1 MGRVGGASLRAAAR
15 RGWLVL
21 AGAVALLAPLMAQ
34 PVSQAGPI
42 DPDAQTLARP
52 KPKPAVKGTS
62 KQGPNAQGA
71 NKSPTAA
78 AQTGTPQA
86 GASAPAKGAAQQGAS
101 SQGTNAQGANKSPTA
116 TAQTGAPQAGANAP
130 AKGAAQQGA
139 SSQGTNAQGAN
150 KFPAVAAQSG
160 NAPAR
165 GASAQGTA
173 TQGTSTQGTNTQ
185 GANKSPAAAAQPGKA
200 AAGASQPSWST
211 QGGYKQGASTD
222 GANAQGQKKAQA
234 ATAQTATVQT
244 AAPQAG
250 ATTPAQGASALGAN
264 AQGSP
269 QQGWSTQGQSKP
281 QAPAAQIPLR
291 PQADS
296 AQQGEMETPIFR
308 SDVQLVRMLATVRDH
323 AGALAGGLKR
333 EEFQITDSGVPQ
345 ELAVFEATTEQ
356 PLSVAILIDCSAS
369 TYREKRTELD
379 SVRTFG
385 RSLFGG
391 GNAADAA
398 ALYSFNA
405 DITLE
410 AGWTHS
416 AERIERALGR
426 LHSDGATALYDAITL
441 SAHDLTGR
449 GGRHVV
455 IVVTDGG
462 DTFSKANYQQALEAA
477 HGADAILYAVVIV
490 PVAEDP
496 GRNTGGEHALVAM
509 AGSTGGRAFLPG
521 TQQEL
526 DDAFGEILR
535 DLRTQYLLAYYPRGV
550 AATRDRFHEVKL
562 ALTRPGY
569 SVASRRGYFEPAP
582 GKGFK
587 VTPR

>member
-86 GASAPAKGAAQQGAS
+86 GA
-101 SQGTNAQGANKSPTA
+101 
-116 TAQTGAPQAGANAP
+116 NAP

-173 TQGTSTQGTNTQ
+173 TQGMSTQGTNTQ

-496 GRNTGGEHALVAM
+496 GRNTGGEHALVAR
-509 AGSTGGRAFLPG
+509 AGSTVGRAFLPG

>member
-1 MGRVGGASLRAAAR
+1 LRAAAR

-78 AQTGTPQA
+78 AQTGT
-86 GASAPAKGAAQQGAS
+86 
-101 SQGTNAQGANKSPTA
+101 
-116 TAQTGAPQAGANAP
+116 PQAGANAP

>member
-86 GASAPAKGAAQQGAS
+86 GANAPAKGAAQQGAS
-101 SQGTNAQGANKSPTA
+101 SQGTNAQGANKSP
-116 TAQTGAPQAGANAP
+116 
-130 AKGAAQQGA
+130 
-139 SSQGTNAQGAN
+139 
-150 KFPAVAAQSG
+150 AVAAQSG
-160 NAPAR
+160 TAPAR

-385 RSLFGG
+385 RSLYGG

-426 LHSDGATALYDAITL
+426 LQSDGATSLYDAITL
-441 SAHDLTGR
+441 SAHDLSGR
-449 GGRHVV
+449 GGRHVA

>member
-78 AQTGTPQA
+78 AQTGT
-86 GASAPAKGAAQQGAS
+86 
-101 SQGTNAQGANKSPTA
+101 
-116 TAQTGAPQAGANAP
+116 PQAGANAP

>member
-52 KPKPAVKGTS
+52 KPKPAVKSTSTKGTS
-62 KQGPNAQGA
+62 STQ
-71 NKSPTAA
+71 
-78 AQTGTPQA
+78 
-86 GASAPAKGAAQQGAS
+86 
-101 SQGTNAQGANKSPTA
+101 
-116 TAQTGAPQAGANAP
+116 
-130 AKGAAQQGA
+130 
-139 SSQGTNAQGAN
+139 
-150 KFPAVAAQSG
+150 
-160 NAPAR
+160 
-165 GASAQGTA
+165 GASAQGQNTKQAAAAQAGNTSGQGASAQGAPTKGTSTQGASAQGQNTKQAAAAQAGNTSGQGASAQGAPTKGTA
-173 TQGTSTQGTNTQ
+173 TQGTNTP

-211 QGGYKQGASTD
+211 QGGYKQGASPE
-222 GANAQGQKKAQA
+222 GANAPGQKKAQA
-234 ATAQTATVQT
+234 ATAQT

-250 ATTPAQGASALGAN
+250 ATTPAQGASTQGAS
-264 AQGSP
+264 AQGP
-269 QQGWSTQGQSKP
+269 AQQGWSTQGQSKP

-296 AQQGEMETPIFR
+296 AQQGETETPIFR
-308 SDVQLVRMLATVRDH
+308 SDVQLVRMLATVRDR

>member
-1 MGRVGGASLRAAAR
+1 
-15 RGWLVL
+15 VL

-62 KQGPNAQGA
+62 K
-71 NKSPTAA
+71 
-78 AQTGTPQA
+78 
-86 GASAPAKGAAQQGAS
+86 
-101 SQGTNAQGANKSPTA
+101 QGTNAQGANKSPTA

-173 TQGTSTQGTNTQ
+173 TQGMSTQGTNTQ

-569 SVASRRGYFEPAP
+569 AVASRRGYFEPAP

>member
-1 MGRVGGASLRAAAR
+1 
-15 RGWLVL
+15 
-21 AGAVALLAPLMAQ
+21 
-34 PVSQAGPI
+34 
-42 DPDAQTLARP
+42 
-52 KPKPAVKGTS
+52 
-62 KQGPNAQGA
+62 
-71 NKSPTAA
+71 
-78 AQTGTPQA
+78 
-86 GASAPAKGAAQQGAS
+86 
-101 SQGTNAQGANKSPTA
+101 
-116 TAQTGAPQAGANAP
+116 
-130 AKGAAQQGA
+130 
-139 SSQGTNAQGAN
+139 
-150 KFPAVAAQSG
+150 
-160 NAPAR
+160 
-165 GASAQGTA
+165 
-173 TQGTSTQGTNTQ
+173 
-185 GANKSPAAAAQPGKA
+185 
-200 AAGASQPSWST
+200 
-211 QGGYKQGASTD
+211 
-222 GANAQGQKKAQA
+222 
-234 ATAQTATVQT
+234 VQT